1 MSNTQHTINLEIPE
15 DKINNLNYL
24 TMQLNNVKVDVLKI
38 IAKENNLDL
47 NILKK
52 EFSVD

>member
-1 MSNTQHTINLEIPE
+1 MSEQHTINLEIPE
-15 DKINNLNYL
+15 EKINNLNYL
-24 TMQLNNVKVDVLKI
+24 TSQLNNVKLDVLKI
-38 IAKENNLDL
+38 IAKENGLDL